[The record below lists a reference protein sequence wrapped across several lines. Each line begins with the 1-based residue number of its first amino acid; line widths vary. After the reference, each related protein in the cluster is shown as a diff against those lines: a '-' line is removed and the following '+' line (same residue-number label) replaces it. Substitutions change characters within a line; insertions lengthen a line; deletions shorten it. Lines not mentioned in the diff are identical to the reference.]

1 MKALLRFDPFRREAG
16 GTFYSSL
23 SAREKAN
30 EFYENRMSTR
40 EIEIAWSVL
49 AERLRVTETERQGER
64 ERERERES
72 DERARIEVVCCIMF
86 LT

>member
-49 AERLRVTETERQGER
+49 AERLRVKETERQG